1 MSKSYKPTK
10 SMVETA
16 KRGLKAREDNDGK
29 GGLDTQEAGKQGIGS
44 GVARARDIAA
54 GKSLSLDTVKQMAR
68 WYMRHKKNYDAD
80 QPDDKG
86 TISHWLWGFPAALG
100 WVRDILREN
109 DVDYELVKQLDELDM
124 KPKKGDRFSVENDF
138 TGTATNGP
146 WSATIVKYEESDGT
160 AKVLTTYDDE
170 VYEFPVESITKNETT
185 GVWIADESGLQK
197 SAELKIAKA
206 DKQLGIVF
214 GWGQIAKER
223 TEKGLSDY
231 YDTDNDHFTE
241 EAIVEAWTDFMGDIR
256 VMKALHQGEQVGD
269 VVFSFPM
276 TEEIAKSLGIDA
288 SALPYTGMIVG
299 VKPEPGILEKYT
311 SGEWNSFSVGG
322 MIKSFDEE

>member
-124 KPKKGDRFSVENDF
+124 
-138 TGTATNGP
+138 
-146 WSATIVKYEESDGT
+146 SDKT
-160 AKVLTTYDDE
+160 
-170 VYEFPVESITKNETT
+170 
-185 GVWIADESGLQK
+185 LQK

-241 EAIVEAWTDFMGDIR
+241 EAIVEAWTDFMSDIR